1 MGKPTAASPKDGRH
15 MSRPQTTQNR
25 QEGLSPDTP
34 DAAYVDHSEWLSA
47 AVDGEC
53 SETGWSF
60 LSQAG
65 VRHTKAPSEDPDAL
79 AQTWMEFHL
88 IGDALRAGSQGIPV
102 PSSSFV
108 SAVMARVAA
117 EQPYS
122 GVQTASTA
130 ATLTAPGVPVSGA
143 PAANDAVFRW
153 KMMAGVASLAAVV
166 AVAWQLT
173 VAPAGGLPASLSAP
187 QLAAAPSVVQP
198 AAVAVPRDTV
208 VSTDAGVLLRDPELE
223 AFIAAHRQ
231 AGGMSALQMPAGFL
245 RNATFEAPQ
254 R

>member
-1 MGKPTAASPKDGRH
+1 
-15 MSRPQTTQNR
+15 MSTPQTTHKR
-25 QEGLSPDTP
+25 QDVLPPAAPDTEQVVP
-34 DAAYVDHSEWLSA
+34 SEWLSA
-47 AVDGEC
+47 AADGEC
-53 SETGWSF
+53 PEAGWSC

-65 VRHTKAPSEDPDAL
+65 AHRASQTEPDSL

-88 IGDALRAGSQGIPV
+88 IGDALRAGQAETLPV

-117 EQPYS
+117 EQPQWS
-122 GVQTASTA
+122 TQANSSPTPVPAAVATA
-130 ATLTAPGVPVSGA
+130 ATSVATT

-153 KMMAGVASLAAVV
+153 KMLAGVASLAAVV

-173 VAPAGGLPASLSAP
+173 VAPAAGLPGGSAGP
-187 QLAAAPSVVQP
+187 QLASAPTVSP
-198 AAVAVPRDTV
+198 TLAAAVAPRDTV

-231 AGGMSALQMPAGFL
+231 SGGMSALQMPAGFL
-245 RNATFEAPQ
+245 RNATFESPQ